1 MKITQKA
8 SIFINNKRNENF
20 YMDLNIHDNQ
30 LMLLTIVVA
39 GIIIGFLIL
48 TIHLLIKKLVNKRNE
63 IHDKTN
69 LMVIT
74 DELTQLYNR
83 EQFDSLFES
92 ELDRAMRNESSLS
105 CALIEIDHYKE
116 LKDKYGQQLGDEVLQ
131 DTAEELKEDLRL
143 YDVIARDDDRFI
155 CFFPETDIEPALI
168 VTKRLRSL
176 VENEKFEFGE
186 NNEIIRISVSIGLT
200 SCKPSLDKERDI
212 YMIVKI
218 ADKALNIAKEKGGN
232 RLEYI

>member
-1 MKITQKA
+1 
-8 SIFINNKRNENF
+8 
-20 YMDLNIHDNQ
+20 MDLNIHDNQ
-30 LMLLTIVVA
+30 LMLLTIVVT

-92 ELDRAMRNESSLS
+92 ELARAMRNESNIS
-105 CALIEIDHYKE
+105 CALIEIDNYKE
-116 LKDKYGQQLGDEVLQ
+116 LKDKYGHQLGDEILQ
-131 DTAEELKEDLRL
+131 DTAEVLKDDLRL

-155 CFFPETDIEPALI
+155 CFFPETEIESALI
-168 VTKRLRSL
+168 VTKRLHSL

-200 SCKPSLDKERDI
+200 SFKPILVKEIDI
-212 YMIVKI
+212 YQII
-218 ADKALNIAKEKGGN
+218 LNADNVLDIAKEKGGN
-232 RLEYI
+232 RVEYI

>member
-1 MKITQKA
+1 
-8 SIFINNKRNENF
+8 
-20 YMDLNIHDNQ
+20 MDLNIHDNQ
-30 LMLLTIVVA
+30 LMQLTIVVT

-92 ELDRAMRNESSLS
+92 ELARAMRNESNIS
-105 CALIEIDHYKE
+105 CALIEIDNFKE
-116 LKDKYGQQLGDEVLQ
+116 LKDKYGHQLGDEILQ
-131 DTAEELKEDLRL
+131 DTAEVLKDDLRL

-155 CFFPETDIEPALI
+155 CFFPETEIESALI
-168 VTKRLRSL
+168 VTKRLHSL

-186 NNEIIRISVSIGLT
+186 NNEIIRISISIGLT
-200 SCKPSLDKERDI
+200 SFKPILVKGIDI
-212 YMIVKI
+212 YQII
-218 ADKALNIAKEKGGN
+218 LNADNVLDIAKEKGGN
-232 RLEYI
+232 RVEYI

>member
-1 MKITQKA
+1 
-8 SIFINNKRNENF
+8 
-20 YMDLNIHDNQ
+20 MDLNINDNQ
-30 LMLLTIVVA
+30 LMQLTIVVT

-48 TIHLLIKKLVNKRNE
+48 TIHLLNKKLVNKQNE

-92 ELDRAMRNESSLS
+92 ELARAMRNESNIS
-105 CALIEIDHYKE
+105 CARIEIDNYKE

-131 DTAEELKEDLRL
+131 DTAEELKDDLRI
-143 YDVIARDDDRFI
+143 YDVLARDGDRFI
-155 CFFPETDIEPALI
+155 CFFPETEIESALI
-168 VTKRLRSL
+168 VTKRLHSL
-176 VENEKFEFGE
+176 VQNEKFEFGE

-200 SCKPSLDKERDI
+200 SFKPILVKKIDI
-212 YMIVKI
+212 YQII
-218 ADKALNIAKEKGGN
+218 LNADNVLDIAKEKGGN
-232 RLEYI
+232 RVEYI

>member
-1 MKITQKA
+1 
-8 SIFINNKRNENF
+8 
-20 YMDLNIHDNQ
+20 MDLNINDNQ
-30 LMLLTIVVA
+30 LMLLTIVTA
-39 GIIIGFLIL
+39 GIVIGFLIL

-92 ELDRAMRNESSLS
+92 ELARAMRNESNIS
-105 CALIEIDHYKE
+105 CALIEIDNYKE
-116 LKDKYGQQLGDEVLQ
+116 LKDKYGHQLGDEILQ
-131 DTAEELKEDLRL
+131 DTAEVLKDDLRL

-155 CFFPETDIEPALI
+155 CFFPETEIESALI
-168 VTKRLRSL
+168 VTKRLHSL

-200 SCKPSLDKERDI
+200 SFKPILVKEIDI
-212 YMIVKI
+212 YQII
-218 ADKALNIAKEKGGN
+218 LNADNVLDIAKEKGGN
-232 RLEYI
+232 RVEYI

>member
-1 MKITQKA
+1 
-8 SIFINNKRNENF
+8 
-20 YMDLNIHDNQ
+20 MDLNINDNQ
-30 LMLLTIVVA
+30 LMQLTIVVT

-48 TIHLLIKKLVNKRNE
+48 TIHLLNKKLVNKQNE

-92 ELDRAMRNESSLS
+92 ELARAMRNESNIS
-105 CALIEIDHYKE
+105 CALIEIDNYKE

-131 DTAEELKEDLRL
+131 DTAEELKDDLRI
-143 YDVIARDDDRFI
+143 YDVLARDGDRFI
-155 CFFPETDIEPALI
+155 CFFPETEIESALI
-168 VTKRLRSL
+168 VTKRLHSL
-176 VENEKFEFGE
+176 VQNEKFEFGE

-200 SCKPSLDKERDI
+200 SCKPILVKEIDI
-212 YMIVKI
+212 YKI
-218 ADKALNIAKEKGGN
+218 ILKADKILDIAKEKGGN
-232 RLEYI
+232 RVEYI

>member
-1 MKITQKA
+1 
-8 SIFINNKRNENF
+8 
-20 YMDLNIHDNQ
+20 MDLNINDNQ
-30 LMLLTIVVA
+30 LMLLTIVTA

-63 IHDKTN
+63 IRDKTN
-69 LMVIT
+69 FMVIT

-92 ELDRAMRNESSLS
+92 ELARAMRNESNIS
-105 CALIEIDHYKE
+105 CALIEIDNYKE
-116 LKDKYGQQLGDEVLQ
+116 LKDKYGHQLGDEILQ
-131 DTAEELKEDLRL
+131 DTAEVLKDDLRL

-155 CFFPETDIEPALI
+155 CFFPETEIESALI
-168 VTKRLRSL
+168 VTKRLHSL

-200 SCKPSLDKERDI
+200 SFKPILVKDIDI
-212 YMIVKI
+212 YQII
-218 ADKALNIAKEKGGN
+218 LNADNVLDIAKEKGGN
-232 RLEYI
+232 RVEYI

>member
-1 MKITQKA
+1 
-8 SIFINNKRNENF
+8 
-20 YMDLNIHDNQ
+20 MDLNIHDNQ
-30 LMLLTIVVA
+30 LMQLTIVVT
-39 GIIIGFLIL
+39 GIVIGFLIL

-92 ELDRAMRNESSLS
+92 ELARAMRNESNIS
-105 CALIEIDHYKE
+105 CALIEIDNYKE
-116 LKDKYGQQLGDEVLQ
+116 LKDKYGHQLGDEILQ
-131 DTAEELKEDLRL
+131 DTAEVLKDDLRL
-143 YDVIARDDDRFI
+143 YDVIARDDDRFV
-155 CFFPETDIEPALI
+155 CFFPETEIESALI
-168 VTKRLRSL
+168 VTKRLHSL

-200 SCKPSLDKERDI
+200 SFKPILVKEIDI
-212 YMIVKI
+212 YQII
-218 ADKALNIAKEKGGN
+218 LNADNVLDIAKEKGGN
-232 RLEYI
+232 RVEYI

>member
-1 MKITQKA
+1 
-8 SIFINNKRNENF
+8 
-20 YMDLNIHDNQ
+20 MDPNIHDNQ
-30 LMLLTIVVA
+30 LMQLTIVVT

-48 TIHLLIKKLVNKRNE
+48 AIHLLNKKLVNKQNE
-63 IHDKTN
+63 IHDMTN

-92 ELDRAMRNESSLS
+92 ELARAMRNESNIS
-105 CALIEIDHYKE
+105 CALIEIDNYKE
-116 LKDKYGQQLGDEVLQ
+116 LKDKYGHQLGDVILQ
-131 DTAEELKEDLRL
+131 DTAEELKDDLRL

-155 CFFPETDIEPALI
+155 CFFPETEIESALI
-168 VTKRLRSL
+168 VTKRLHSL

-200 SCKPSLDKERDI
+200 SCKPILVKEIDI
-212 YMIVKI
+212 YKI
-218 ADKALNIAKEKGGN
+218 ILKADNVLDIAKEKGGN
-232 RLEYI
+232 RVEYI

>member
-1 MKITQKA
+1 
-8 SIFINNKRNENF
+8 
-20 YMDLNIHDNQ
+20 MDLNIHDNQ
-30 LMLLTIVVA
+30 LMQLTIVVT

-48 TIHLLIKKLVNKRNE
+48 IIHLLNKKLVNKQNE

-92 ELDRAMRNESSLS
+92 ELARAMRNESNIS
-105 CALIEIDHYKE
+105 CALIEIDNYKE
-116 LKDKYGQQLGDEVLQ
+116 LKDKYGHQLGDVILQ
-131 DTAEELKEDLRL
+131 DTAEELKDDLRL

-155 CFFPETDIEPALI
+155 CFFPETDIESALI

-200 SCKPSLDKERDI
+200 SCKPILVKEIDI
-212 YMIVKI
+212 YKI
-218 ADKALNIAKEKGGN
+218 ILKADKILDIAKEKGGN
-232 RLEYI
+232 RVEYI

>member
-1 MKITQKA
+1 
-8 SIFINNKRNENF
+8 
-20 YMDLNIHDNQ
+20 MDLNINDNQ
-30 LMLLTIVVA
+30 LMLLTFVVV
-39 GIIIGFLIL
+39 GSIIGFLIL
-48 TIHLLIKKLVNKRNE
+48 TIHSWNKKLVNKQNE
-63 IHDKTN
+63 MHDKTK
-69 LMVIT
+69 LMAIT

-83 EQFDSLFES
+83 QQFDSLFES
-92 ELDRAMRNESSLS
+92 ELARVMRNESSLS

-131 DTAEELKEDLRL
+131 DTAEELKDDLRL

-176 VENEKFEFGE
+176 VENVKFEFGE
-186 NNEIIRISVSIGLT
+186 DNEIKRISVSIGLT

-212 YMIVKI
+212 YEIIKI

-232 RLEYI
+232 RMVYI